1 MTLWIYTFFYD
12 ATATTE
18 IYTLS
23 LHDALPI
30 YLYGQFDVQLTALD
44 VALQRTAVHELHDH
58 VVLHAAGA
66 VLVGAHD
73 VGVVEALR
81 HFGLAV
87 EAPDELGV
95 RNVLFHGDLQS
106 HHGAVRQSP
115 GAEDAGH
122 PARTDLLQQ
131 LVTRYVSHVEV
142 GDAGALDALQLGR
155 GALALAP
162 GRRHPGTARGPDG
175 TGHEELQA
183 QQRQ

>member
-44 VALQRTAVHELHDH
+44 VALERAAVHELHDH
-58 VVLHAAGA
+58 VVLHTAGA

-81 HFGLAV
+81 HLRLAV

-95 RNVLFHGDLQS
+95 RHVLLHGDLER
-106 HHGAVRQSP
+106 HHGAVRQAP
-115 GAEDAGH
+115 GPEHAGH
-122 PARTDLLQQ
+122 A
-131 LVTRYVSHVEV
+131 
-142 GDAGALDALQLGR
+142 A
-155 GALALAP
+155 
-162 GRRHPGTARGPDG
+162 
-175 TGHEELQA
+175 
-183 QQRQ
+183 